1 MLNLLP
7 FIAQHTAHLLTFGLF
22 LPSGVQIAA
31 DKVLFTQIHFT
42 EFSPSP
48 AHWPGTSAVL
58 FSINAFA
65 DVKIMV

>member
-48 AHWPGTSAVL
+48 AHW
-58 FSINAFA
+58 
-65 DVKIMV
+65 KR